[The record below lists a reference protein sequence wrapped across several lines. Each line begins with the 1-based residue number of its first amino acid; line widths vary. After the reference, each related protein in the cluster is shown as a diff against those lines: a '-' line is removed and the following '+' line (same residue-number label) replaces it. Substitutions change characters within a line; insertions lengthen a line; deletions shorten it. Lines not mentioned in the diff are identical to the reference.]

1 MYNRA
6 KTKPA
11 RNKRKKRKKKKDYT
25 FPLVP
30 INVFHFGAG

>member
-25 FPLVP
+25 FTMVP